1 MRLDKFLSECGRA
14 SRKEAALAAK
24 KGNISVNGVPVKK
37 ADIHI
42 DPEKDTVSFF
52 GEPVIYR
59 KFTYI
64 IMNKPCGYVSVTEA
78 KEDIPAQTLL
88 PETEQK
94 IGLFP
99 AGRLDKNTS
108 GLLFLTNDGETAHRL
123 TSPKHHVDKIYSFT
137 VKFTLSEDDISALMA
152 GIELDDGYRTLPCD
166 VRMTGEK
173 TGLITLCEGKYH
185 QIKRMMLAVHNQITS
200 LERISYGTLSTEGL
214 AVGEWRYLTDEEI
227 SLITDKSNK

>member
-1 MRLDKFLSECGRA
+1 MRLDRFLSETGRA

-24 KGNISVNGVPVKK
+24 KGSISVNGVPVKR

-42 DPEKDTVSFF
+42 DPEKDVISYL
-52 GEPVIYR
+52 GEAVVYR

-78 KEDIPAQTLL
+78 KGDIPALALL

-94 IGLFP
+94 LGLFP

-123 TSPKHHVDKIYSFT
+123 TSPKHHVDKTYAFT
-137 VKFTLSEDDISALMA
+137 VKFPMSSGDIAALEG
-152 GIELDDGYRTLPCD
+152 GIELDDGYKTLPCE
-166 VRMTGEK
+166 VKLTGEK
-173 TGLITLCEGKYH
+173 EGLITLHEGKYH

-200 LERISYGTLSTEGL
+200 LERVSYGPLTSDGL
-214 AVGEWRYLTDEEI
+214 AVGEWRYLTDDEI
-227 SLITDKSNK
+227 SKITDKSK

>member
-123 TSPKHHVDKIYSFT
+123 TSPKHHVDKIYSFA

-152 GIELDDGYRTLPCD
+152 GIELDDGYRTLPCN

-200 LERISYGTLSTEGL
+200 LERISYGPLSTEGL